1 MFVPLNP
8 SVSSQ
13 STLASRG
20 VFQSSSRYGGAASSS
35 LDASQSQQLQQ
46 LRQDLKESLE
56 RESDVRSQLKF
67 TEEEARVMRRQL
79 RQAAAG
85 LTPADDVHVADDD
98 DNDDI
103 VGGKTSSPGKTA
115 SDHQTSTSAQR
126 DKEKE
131 DSELRMQL
139 DSAEYEVS

>member
-1 MFVPLNP
+1 
-8 SVSSQ
+8 
-13 STLASRG
+13 
-20 VFQSSSRYGGAASSS
+20 
-35 LDASQSQQLQQ
+35 LDASQSHQLQQ

-56 RESDVRSQLKF
+56 RESDLRSQLKF

-98 DNDDI
+98 DDDV
-103 VGGKTSSPGKTA
+103 VGGKTTSPGKTA
-115 SDHQTSTSAQR
+115 SDSQTSTSAQR